1 MTDDWQ
7 DPAFRE
13 LLLRWFEF
21 AVYSPIL
28 RMHGDRGPHDI
39 PPLSDLEYGGGSLYT
54 GHDNELWSYGEEAFA
69 IMKQQ
74 LDTRLALKPYIHSLM
89 EEASRTGAPLLRTMF
104 YEFPQD
110 PACWELDDQYMFGS
124 DYLVAPILHAGQR
137 ERNVY
142 LPAGTWENVRTGEL
156 CEGGRT
162 LLCEAPLEA
171 IPVFCR
177 SK

>member
-1 MTDDWQ
+1 
-7 DPAFRE
+7 
-13 LLLRWFEF
+13 
-21 AVYSPIL
+21 
-28 RMHGDRGPHDI
+28 
-39 PPLSDLEYGGGSLYT
+39 
-54 GHDNELWSYGEEAFA
+54 
-69 IMKQQ
+69 MKQQ